1 MTLQQI
7 IISEFI
13 KQLELKLLH
22 TDPKTDPA
30 LIDDV
35 ISDAVEEI
43 TSSGQVSSRNDV
55 VNWLLN
61 KDSHIQWSLSDFRI
75 KALTDDLVMA
85 IYTAQKLNDPDS
97 ASKGSMRTS
106 IWKRQGNNWKM
117 IFHQVSKIN

>member
-22 TDPKTDPA
+22 TYPKTDPA
-30 LIDDV
+30 LIDDL
-35 ISDAVEEI
+35 ISDEFEEI
-43 TSSGQVSSRNDV
+43 SSSGQVSSKNDV

-117 IFHQVSKIN
+117 IFHQASKIN